1 MRGHE
6 MGRLKFVFLAL
17 LVIGALAVSG
27 YLYLDDETPST
38 AFNGPIDPDWVP
50 VYVDQEAGSF
60 VNITYS
66 YAELVNRISPAVV
79 SIITEEIEYD
89 FFRQPYPTH
98 GAGTGIV
105 IDPQGYIVTNN
116 HVVEDAQKVTVVF
129 NDGES
134 ADALKWVGDS
144 DTDLAVI
151 ELDMEDVDADEL
163 PYAHFLDDSTDIL
176 RIGDKVMAV
185 GNAGG
190 RGIAST
196 EGTISF
202 LGEAIEI
209 DDAVLYDLIRTSAAI
224 NPGNSGGPLVN
235 LAGQVVGINVAINP
249 EYENFG
255 YAISTNT
262 AINIIEHLITNGDIP
277 PTWLGVL
284 VANIDDITPDF
295 KSEYNISVEAG
306 AVLVEEAVSGG
317 PAEEAGLRI
326 GDVIIKFGDEE
337 ISSKEELIDAIRGHD
352 PGDTVTITYVRGG
365 MNKTAEA
372 TLTQR
377 PPS

>member
-1 MRGHE
+1 
-6 MGRLKFVFLAL
+6 MGKLKVILLVL
-17 LVIGALAVSG
+17 LVIGVLATAG
-27 YLYLDDETPST
+27 YLYLDDENPST
-38 AFNGPIDPDWVP
+38 ASSGPIDSDWVP
-50 VYVDQEAGSF
+50 VYVDQETGSF

-66 YAELVNRISPAVV
+66 YADLVGRISPAVV
-79 SIITEEIEYD
+79 SIITEQIEYD

-116 HVVEDAQKVTVVF
+116 HVVEDAQKVTVIF
-129 NDGES
+129 DDGES
-134 ADALKWVGDS
+134 AEALKWVGDS

-151 ELDMEDVDADEL
+151 ELNMDDVDIDEL
-163 PYAHFLDDSTDIL
+163 PYAHFLKNSTDIL

-209 DDAVLYDLIRTSAAI
+209 DDVVLYDLIRTSAAI

-262 AINIIEHLITNGDIP
+262 AINTIEDLITKGDVSP
-277 PTWLGVL
+277 AWLGVL
-284 VANIDDITPDF
+284 IANTDDITPDL
-295 KSEYNISVEAG
+295 KSEYNISVETG
-306 AVLVEEAVSGG
+306 AVIVEEPVSEG
-317 PAEEAGLRI
+317 PADLAGLRA
-326 GDVIIKFGDEE
+326 GDVIIKFGNEA
-337 ISSKEELIDAIRGHD
+337 ISNKEGLLNVIRSYE
-352 PGDTVTITYVRGG
+352 PGDTVTITYLRSNVE
-365 MNKTAEA
+365 KTTEA
-372 TLTQR
+372 TLTQK